1 MARAGIGAELEGVHA
16 VGAALDAGR
25 VETLIVEGARLPKLE
40 DLVSRAREQGVAVEV
55 VDELEAVTAVPQGVR
70 ALARPIRTVSL
81 DELTD
86 PSPAAVVMLDHLQ
99 DPHNVGAVVR
109 SAVAAGM
116 TGLVVSDRRAA
127 PLGPTAFKAAAGA
140 FERLRVCVH
149 PSSADAIARLK
160 QAGLWAIG
168 LSADGDTSI
177 FDFDLLTEPVV
188 VVVGGEGRGLGRL
201 VAERCDVLA
210 HIPMAATVESLNAS
224 VAAALVMFEVARV
237 RSSFP

>member
-16 VGAALDAGR
+16 VEAALDRGR
-25 VETLIVEGARLPKLE
+25 VETLIVERARLPKLE
-40 DLVSRAREQGVAVEV
+40 DLMSHAREQGVGVKV

-70 ALARPIRTVSL
+70 ALARPIRTVAL
-81 DELTD
+81 DELID
-86 PSPAAVVMLDHLQ
+86 PAPAAVVVLDHLQ

-116 TGLVVSDRRAA
+116 TGLVVSDRRSA

-149 PSSADAIARLK
+149 PSSADAVARLK
-160 QAGLWAIG
+160 QLGLWTIG

-177 FDFDLLTEPVV
+177 FDFDLLTEPMA
-188 VVVGGEGRGLGRL
+188 VVVGGEGQGLGRL
-201 VAERCDVLA
+201 VAKRCDVLA
-210 HIPMAATVESLNAS
+210 HIPMAGAVESLNAS
-224 VAAALVMFEVARV
+224 VAAALAMFEVARV

>member
-25 VETLIVEGARLPKLE
+25 VETLIVEASRLGKLE
-40 DLVSRAREQGVAVEV
+40 GLVSRAREQGVAVEIV
-55 VDELEAVTAVPQGVR
+55 EELEAVTAVPQGVR
-70 ALARPIRTVSL
+70 AHARPIRTVSL

-86 PSPAAVVMLDHLQ
+86 PSPAAVVVLDHLQ

-116 TGLVVSDRRAA
+116 TGLVVSDRRSA

-149 PSSADAIARLK
+149 PSSAGAVARLE
-160 QAGLWAIG
+160 QVGLWTIG
-168 LSADGDTSI
+168 LSADGDISI
-177 FDFDLLTEPVV
+177 FDLDLLTEPVA

-201 VAERCDVLA
+201 VGERCDVLA
-210 HIPMAATVESLNAS
+210 HIPMAAGVESLNAS
-224 VAAALVMFEVARV
+224 VAAALAMFEVARV
-237 RSSFP
+237 RSSFS